1 MGGYSHSRLRE
12 VVFGGF
18 TNRILSGVDLPVLMA
33 H

>member
-12 VVFGGF
+12 VLFGGF
-18 TNRILSGVDLPVLMA
+18 TQTVLDGVDLPVLIM